1 MTASTNAMASRIST
15 SSIVISV
22 ALIVMGFLAMVLPA
36 IPSVAIALLIGW
48 LVMFHGFIQL
58 AHAFQSKGI
67 GHIAWKLLISACYIV
82 TGILLVAHP
91 LIGLAALTL
100 TLAAFAFALGAVDI
114 VSYFLARAPFR
125 SGWMLL
131 NGIVMLILGV
141 IIWRRWPAN
150 SLWVLGSLVG
160 VAMVMTGITRLMMTL
175 TFRKLL
181 RNAHDVP
188 VQERWAA

>member
-1 MTASTNAMASRIST
+1 MTTSTNAMAARMST
-15 SSIVISV
+15 SSIVISI
-22 ALIVMGFLAMVLPA
+22 ALIVMGLLAVVLPA
-36 IPSVAIALLIGW
+36 IPSVGIVLLIGW
-48 LVMFHGFIQL
+48 LVLFDGIIQF

-67 GHIAWKLLISACYIV
+67 GHVAWKLLVSACYIV
-82 TGILLVAHP
+82 TGILLVARP
-91 LIGLAALTL
+91 LVGLAGVTL
-100 TLAAFAFALGAVDI
+100 TLAAFFFALGVVDI
-114 VSYFLARAPFR
+114 VSYFLARAHFR

-131 NGIVMLILGV
+131 NGIVTLTLGV

-175 TFRKLL
+175 TFRNFL
-181 RNAHDVP
+181 RNTPDAP